1 MKFYVLDANA
11 LLDYSENG
19 PGGPTVERII
29 GEAARRQASLAV
41 SVVNWGE
48 VFYCLWNMRGEA
60 TARKTLTSLSHLPVE
75 LVSVELAQAIKAAEL
90 KALHKIPYADCIA
103 AALAL
108 NRRATLVTAD
118 RDFEKLG
125 HHFPILWLSRP

>member
-1 MKFYVLDANA
+1 MKAYVLDANA
-11 LLDYSENG
+11 LLDYSENS

-29 GEAARRQASLAV
+29 GEAVRRQATLAV

-48 VFYCLWNMRGEA
+48 VFYCLWNNRGEA
-60 TARKTLTSLSHLPVE
+60 TARKTLSSLGHLPLE
-75 LVSVELAQAIKAAEL
+75 LVDVDLAQALKAAEL
-90 KALHKIPYADCIA
+90 KVLHKIPYADCIA
-103 AALAL
+103 ASLAL
-108 NRRATLVTAD
+108 SRRAILVTAN